1 MRNHNTLSRKQ
12 IIDELAACVPSE
24 HKVNLENPDVFI
36 LIEIFKVRV
45 INGV

>member
-12 IIDELAACVPSE
+12 IIDELAACVPSK

-36 LIEIFKVRV
+36 LVEIFKVRIIYAV
-45 INGV
+45 